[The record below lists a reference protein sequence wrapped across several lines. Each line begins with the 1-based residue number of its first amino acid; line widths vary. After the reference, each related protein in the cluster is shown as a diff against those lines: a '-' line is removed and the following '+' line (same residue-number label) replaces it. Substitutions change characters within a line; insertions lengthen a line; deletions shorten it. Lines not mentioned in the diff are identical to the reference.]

1 MEKKMLISKKLQDA
15 INAQISHEF
24 GATMLYLHIAAYFD
38 QESLLKLSELFFA
51 QAEEEKMHGMKFVHF
66 LLEAGAELAIPEIP
80 IAVQKFESA
89 EIAVGT
95 ALKWEKIVTKQVN
108 ELMDIAIADNDH
120 ISQDFLRWFVTEQLE
135 ELSKM
140 GTFLGIIKQ
149 SNGNLLLAEQ
159 VIERNQSQAASASAE

>member
-1 MEKKMLISKKLQDA
+1 MLISKKLQDA

-24 GATMLYLHIAAYFD
+24 GAKMLYLHIAAYFD
-38 QESLLKLSELFFA
+38 QESLLKLAELFFA

-66 LLEAGAELAIPEIP
+66 LLEAGAELAIPGIP
-80 IAVQKFESA
+80 TSVQKFESA
-89 EIAVGT
+89 ERAVET
-95 ALKWEKIVTKQVN
+95 ALKWENIVTDQVN

-140 GTFLGIIKQ
+140 GTILGIIKQ
-149 SNGNLLLAEQ
+149 SKGNLLLAEQ
-159 VIERNQSQAASASAE
+159 VIERNQSQAASAPAE